1 MDLAFLTSFH
11 TSITFISIIG
21 LAVVISGFL
30 LKKIKQPTLIAYVLI
45 GILVGQ
51 YGLDLIGD
59 ETTIRHVGELGI
71 ILLFFF
77 IGMEIDLH
85 SFIGNWKLAI
95 FGTLGQFL
103 LSIAGVY
110 GIGLLFDW
118 SLTRI
123 VVLGFV
129 IALSSS
135 AVIFKLL
142 EDKTLIKK
150 KIGQN
155 VSSILLAQD
164 IAIAPI
170 LIIISIVGGEDTSFN
185 SVLLKII
192 GGILILSIIIYIYIR
207 KEIKWL
213 PFRKSIKK
221 DHELQV
227 FLALFF
233 CFAGAMI
240 AGLFGISE
248 ALGAFVGGLVM
259 HAGKAT
265 KWIHDAIHSFRI
277 LFVAVFFVSIGA
289 QINIQFLLANLVPLG
304 LVLIAVYVL
313 NQFINT
319 MILKTYHNSWPDA
332 LLGGA
337 FLAQIGEL
345 SFLIC
350 ITAFNLDILTQYA
363 YDFTISLISLTIFIS
378 PFWILMAE
386 KITARYRQQKFD
398 EVSPEKKLN
407 TNKK

>member
-1 MDLAFLTSFH
+1 MGLIFLASFH
-11 TSITFISIIG
+11 SSITLICIVG
-21 LAVVISGFL
+21 LAVVLSGFL
-30 LKKIKQPTLIAYVLI
+30 LKKIKQPTLIAYILI
-45 GILVGQ
+45 GILIGQ
-51 YGLDLIGD
+51 HGFDLITD
-59 ETTIRHVGELGI
+59 ETTMRYIGELGI

-77 IGMEIDLH
+77 IGMEIDLT
-85 SFIGNWKLAI
+85 SFIGNWKLAV
-95 FGTLGQFL
+95 FGTIGQFV
-103 LSIAGVY
+103 LSIGSVWA
-110 GIGLLFDW
+110 IGLLFDW
-118 SLTRI
+118 DSTRI
-123 VVLGFV
+123 IVLGFV

-142 EDKTLIKK
+142 EEKQLLDK

-170 LIIISIVGGEDTSFN
+170 LIIISIVGGEDTSIN
-185 SVLLKII
+185 SVILKII
-192 GGILILSIIIYIYIR
+192 GGILILSAIIYIYIK
-207 KEIKWL
+207 KEITWL
-213 PFRKSIKK
+213 PFKKTIKK

-265 KWIHDAIHSFRI
+265 RWIHDAIHSFRI
-277 LFVAVFFVSIGA
+277 LFVAIFFISIGA
-289 QINIQFLLANLVPLG
+289 QINIEFLLSNLLPLG

-319 MILKTYHNSWPDA
+319 LILKTYNNSWKDA
-332 LLGGA
+332 FFGGA
-337 FLAQIGEL
+337 MLAQIGEL

-350 ITAFNLDILTQYA
+350 ITALNLDILTQYA
-363 YDFTISLISLTIFIS
+363 YDFTISLISLTICIS
-378 PFWILMAE
+378 PFWILITE
-386 KITARYRQQKFD
+386 KISGSGKQHISEERTL
-398 EVSPEKKLN
+398 LN
-407 TNKK
+407 K